1 MGTNCARRLRRISL
15 NTRLRVIVIS
25 QVVNLAEGS

>member
-1 MGTNCARRLRRISL
+1 MGTKCVRRLRRISL

-25 QVVNLAEGS
+25 QVVNFAEGS